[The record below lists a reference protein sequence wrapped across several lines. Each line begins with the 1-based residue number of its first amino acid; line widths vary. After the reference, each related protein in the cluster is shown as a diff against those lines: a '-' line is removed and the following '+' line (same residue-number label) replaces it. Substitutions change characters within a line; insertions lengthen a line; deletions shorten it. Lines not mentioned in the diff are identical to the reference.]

1 MMEVK
6 KEMEME
12 NRNKEPLIIDENLR
26 KIINDKKRYLG
37 SDEVLIKNKL
47 GRDVMQVKFSK
58 WQEIQTHVDAV
69 MWDRLDDKILD

>member
-1 MMEVK
+1 MEVK